1 MLALELKDYIRKY
14 IEENYTFSTHS
25 EGIIEEFPVLYCGKA
40 LALNTVAAETLDD
53 ILANVDESFSRML
66 FKIID
71 AKNLTDPEV
80 YRKAQLDRRLF
91 SKIRKDVFYQPSRNT
106 AIALAFGLKLN
117 LEQTQ
122 EFIGRAGYVLT
133 HSSKFD
139 LIVEYFIKE
148 EIFDVNLL
156 NDVLFDY
163 ELPLLKP

>member
-1 MLALELKDYIRKY
+1 MKVFR
-14 IEENYTFSTHS
+14 
-25 EGIIEEFPVLYCGKA
+25 
-40 LALNTVAAETLDD
+40 
-53 ILANVDESFSRML
+53 
-66 FKIID
+66 
-71 AKNLTDPEV
+71 EV

-91 SKIRKDVFYQPSRNT
+91 SKIKKDVFYQPSRNT